1 MDDFYLPEETLEW
14 LSLKKSE
21 YLSKLIEN
29 IEPDDFQ
36 FEEYL
41 RFEDFIAATLSLPDW
56 SVETLED
63 NQKIKTFCRTFGQPE
78 VFHQMV
84 IGALIP
90 DQEKNEV
97 YVPIISFVTR
107 KESLVKIFSAGKLS
121 RPTLN

>member
-1 MDDFYLPEETLEW
+1 MDGFYLPEDIIEW
-14 LSLKKSE
+14 LCLKKSE

-29 IEPDDFQ
+29 VPAHDFQ

-41 RFEDFIAATLSLPDW
+41 RFEEFIPATLSLPDW
-56 SVETLED
+56 STEILED
-63 NQKIKTFCRTFGQPE
+63 NQKIKTFCRTFAEPE
-78 VFHQMV
+78 VFHQVV

-107 KESLVKIFSAGKLS
+107 TEILLKIFSNGKMS
-121 RPTLN
+121 RPVLN